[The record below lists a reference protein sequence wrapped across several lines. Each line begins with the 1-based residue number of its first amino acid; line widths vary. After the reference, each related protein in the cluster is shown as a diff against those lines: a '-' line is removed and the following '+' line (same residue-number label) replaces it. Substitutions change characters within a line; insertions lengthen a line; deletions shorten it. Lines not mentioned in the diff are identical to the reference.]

1 MKDWVSVLVPC
12 YNGEKFLDSCFNN
25 LLKQLYDKIELVFID
40 DGSKD
45 KSKEN
50 MEKLDK
56 TFSEPILVYSMI
68 SQAQDKKNNNENTGQ
83 DMSEYMKE
91 IDMDSLDNQAKMD
104 LAAVQNGTMTQE
116 QFMAAHFDLIRDTV
130 RDKMGSAIDSMG
142 DSLVQSSAISFVKK
156 EYKKSE

>member
-1 MKDWVSVLVPC
+1 
-12 YNGEKFLDSCFNN
+12 
-25 LLKQLYDKIELVFID
+25 
-40 DGSKD
+40 
-45 KSKEN
+45 
-50 MEKLDK
+50 
-56 TFSEPILVYSMI
+56 MI

-156 EYKKSE
+156 EYKKIME

>member
-1 MKDWVSVLVPC
+1 MVTDK
-12 YNGEKFLDSCFNN
+12 EKSKWESAYK
-25 LLKQLYDKIELVFID
+25 KQSRENYKL
-40 DGSKD
+40 KD

-142 DSLVQSSAISFVKK
+142 DSLVQSSAISFVKRNT
-156 EYKKSE
+156 KKSE

>member
-1 MKDWVSVLVPC
+1 
-12 YNGEKFLDSCFNN
+12 
-25 LLKQLYDKIELVFID
+25 
-40 DGSKD
+40 
-45 KSKEN
+45 
-50 MEKLDK
+50 
-56 TFSEPILVYSMI
+56 
-68 SQAQDKKNNNENTGQ
+68 
-83 DMSEYMKE
+83 MKE

-156 EYKKSE
+156 EYKKIGVDVETKQVSYL

>member
-1 MKDWVSVLVPC
+1 MQHRRKISEESYQGIAMWMTDKEKSKWESA
-12 YNGEKFLDSCFNN
+12 YKKQSNGNYKL
-25 LLKQLYDKIELVFID
+25 
-40 DGSKD
+40 KD

-68 SQAQDKKNNNENTGQ
+68 SQTQDKKNNNENTGQ

-156 EYKKSE
+156 EYKKIME